1 MNAHFLLVSF
11 YRQSVKIAYSRYL
24 LFVSVIEVSSAV
36 QLPTQITRGKNKN
49 VMLIDKDILPKNGI
63 DAVSPLATID
73 GPPIYTI
80 AKLSINDEC
89 GANATTG
96 AITLVDCFPITFKR
110 KPPAMNI
117 HRIRRA
123 ATIFST
129 LYVQYIK

>member
-1 MNAHFLLVSF
+1 M
-11 YRQSVKIAYSRYL
+11 
-24 LFVSVIEVSSAV
+24 
-36 QLPTQITRGKNKN
+36 
-49 VMLIDKDILPKNGI
+49 
-63 DAVSPLATID
+63 DAVSPLATIE

-80 AKLSINDEC
+80 AKLSINEEW
-89 GANATTG
+89 GASATTG

-123 ATIFST
+123 AIYFIT